1 MRELFLLDP
10 DIVFL
15 NHGSFGACPRP
26 VFEAY
31 QACQL
36 ELERRPVEFLGRRSA
51 ELLASARARLA
62 GHVGATPDD
71 LVFIPNTTTGVNTV
85 ARSLALEPGDEVL
98 ATDQE
103 YGACDNVWE
112 LVCSRAGARYV
123 RRELPLPLPGP
134 GEVAEAIWSG
144 VTPATRVLYLSHITS
159 TTALI
164 LPVADLCRRARAAGI
179 LSVIDGA
186 HVPGQLELD
195 LEAVGADVY
204 VANCHKWLCA
214 PKGAALLHVRPE
226 RQLDFDAAVVSWGYS
241 TRVEGHTSFDGYLGT
256 TPFVRRHQW
265 QGTRDISAFLSVP
278 AAIDFQ
284 REHGWEEV
292 RRRCHAMALDLRDR
306 VGALTGL
313 SSVCGDDAFGQM
325 VPVPLPPCEPEALKA
340 TLYDRFHIEVPV
352 TAHRGRHLLRVSLQG
367 YNTPADVDAL
377 VEAVRVLLSEPSGP
391 FAATTTTV
399 RPRATPGSCSSRCHR
414 AGAPGHHQRGN
425 GTRRRAIAAV

>member
-10 DIVFL
+10 EIVFL
-15 NHGSFGACPRP
+15 NHGSFGACPSP

-31 QACQL
+31 QAWQL

-51 ELLASARARLA
+51 ELLARARGRLA
-62 GHVGATPDD
+62 EHVGARPED

-85 ARSLALEPGDEVL
+85 ARSLALKPGDEVL

-112 LVCSRAGARYV
+112 LTCSRAGARYV

-134 GEVAEAIWSG
+134 EELVEAIWGG

-164 LPVADLCRRARAAGI
+164 LPVAELCRRARQAGI

-186 HVPGQLELD
+186 HVPGQLPLD

-226 RQLDFDAAVVSWGYS
+226 RQLDFDAVVVSWGYS
-241 TRVEGHTSFDGYLGT
+241 RHVEGHTSFDGYLGA
-256 TPFVRRHQW
+256 TPFIRRHQW

-284 REHGWEEV
+284 REHDWDQV
-292 RRRCHAMALDLRDR
+292 RRRCHAMAIEVRER
-306 VGALTGL
+306 IGALTGL
-313 SSVCGDDAFGQM
+313 PPICSDDAFGQM
-325 VPVPLPPCEPEALKA
+325 VPVPLPPCDPKALKA
-340 TLYDRFHIEVPV
+340 TLYDRFRIEVPITV
-352 TAHRGRHLLRVSLQG
+352 HRGRHLLRVSLQG

-377 VEAVRVLLSEPSGP
+377 VEAVRVLLGEPGGP
-391 FAATTTTV
+391 FAA
-399 RPRATPGSCSSRCHR
+399 SC
-414 AGAPGHHQRGN
+414 A
-425 GTRRRAIAAV
+425 